1 MKNELDREPLANQEE
16 AKCEI
21 FDYIEV
27 FYNRKR
33 SHSCLG
39 YLSPEAFENK
49 KVA

>member
-1 MKNELDREPLANQEE
+1 MKNELDRKVFANQEE
-16 AKCEI
+16 AKREV

-33 SHSCLG
+33 SHSYPG
-39 YLSPEAFENK
+39 YLSPEAFETN